1 MEKVELKH
9 FSNEY
14 SNVLNSFELPEEQ
27 GQYTALPRQILEVT
41 EGQHRIVILSENEPV
56 GFFLLHSTER
66 VKEYSD
72 NPKAMLLTALSVNHA
87 KQGKGYAKQGM
98 LLLNDFVKTEF
109 QNCDEIVLVV
119 NHKNIAAQQLYLKV
133 GFEDTGK
140 RKIGPKGEQFVMNLL
155 LQNIHLQL

>member
-9 FSNEY
+9 VSNDYLE
-14 SNVLNSFELPEEQ
+14 VLNSFELPEEQ
-27 GQYTALPRQILEVT
+27 VQFTALPRKILQVA

-72 NPKAMLLTALSVNHA
+72 NPNAMLLTALSVNHA

-98 LLLNDFVKTEF
+98 LLLSDFVKAEF
-109 QNCDEIVLVV
+109 PTCDEIVLAV
-119 NHKNIAAQQLYLKV
+119 NHKNIPAQRLYSRV

-140 RKIGPKGEQFVMNLL
+140 RRMGSIGEQFIMNLL
-155 LQNIHLQL
+155 LQNT

>member
-1 MEKVELKH
+1 MGKVDYVELKH

-14 SNVLNSFELPEEQ
+14 LDVLNSFELPEEQ
-27 GQYTALPRQILEVT
+27 VQFTALPNKILEAT

-72 NPKAMLLTALSVNHA
+72 NSKAMLLTALSVNHA

-98 LLLNDFVKTEF
+98 LLLSDFVKSEF
-109 QNCDEIVLVV
+109 PNCDEIVLVV
-119 NHKNIAAQQLYLKV
+119 NHKNFPAQQLYLKV
-133 GFEDTGK
+133 GFQDTGK
-140 RKIGPKGEQFVMNLL
+140 RKIGPIGEQFIMNLSV
-155 LQNIHLQL
+155 

>member
-1 MEKVELKH
+1 MGKVDYVELKH

-14 SNVLNSFELPEEQ
+14 LDVLNSFELPEEQ
-27 GQYTALPRQILEVT
+27 VQFTALPNKILEAT

-72 NPKAMLLTALSVNHA
+72 NSKAMLLTALSVNHA

-98 LLLNDFVKTEF
+98 LLLSDFVKSEF
-109 QNCDEIVLVV
+109 PNCDEIVLVV
-119 NHKNIAAQQLYLKV
+119 NHKNLPAQQLYLKV
-133 GFEDTGK
+133 GFQDTGK
-140 RKIGPKGEQFVMNLL
+140 RKIGPIGEQFIMNLSV
-155 LQNIHLQL
+155 

>member
-1 MEKVELKH
+1 MGKVDYVELKH

-14 SNVLNSFELPEEQ
+14 LDVLNSFVLPEEQ
-27 GQYTALPRQILEVT
+27 VQFTALPNKILEAT

-98 LLLNDFVKTEF
+98 LLLSDFVKSEF
-109 QNCDEIVLVV
+109 PNCDEIVLVV
-119 NHKNIAAQQLYLKV
+119 NHKNLPAQQLYLKV
-133 GFEDTGK
+133 GFQDTGK
-140 RKIGPKGEQFVMNLL
+140 RRIGPIGEQFIMNLSM
-155 LQNIHLQL
+155 

>member
-1 MEKVELKH
+1 MEKIELKY
-9 FSNEY
+9 FSAEY
-14 SNVLNSFELPEEQ
+14 LHVLNSFELPEEQ
-27 GQYTALPRQILEVT
+27 GQFTALPRQILEVN

-98 LLLNDFVKTEF
+98 LLLKNFVKTDF
-109 QNCDEIVLVV
+109 PNCDEIVLVV
-119 NHKNIAAQQLYLKV
+119 NYKNIPAQKLYLKV

-155 LQNIHLQL
+155 L